1 MQCEALTNLI
11 YSKKNIMKSCC
22 EPLWRLRSK
31 KSMHRVLRPILNS
44 FQLID
49 VQYRLDLQILN
60 INHEKTAVKMNL
72 YLRKKE
78 VKIQCSNRGTVIML
92 ESPPPY
98 AFAIKKHVN
107 NANIPMII
115 SGKCFVLFIT
125 HTQRETHDILVH
137 IL

>member
-60 INHEKTAVKMNL
+60 INHEKTAVKMHL
-72 YLRKKE
+72 YLRKKKLKFN
-78 VKIQCSNRGTVIML
+78 VQTVERSLCLKAHRHMHL
-92 ESPPPY
+92 QS
-98 AFAIKKHVN
+98 KN
-107 NANIPMII
+107 M
-115 SGKCFVLFIT
+115 
-125 HTQRETHDILVH
+125 
-137 IL
+137 